1 MFGSEIGSPVL
12 SIYNENR
19 NETIITI
26 DNQTHIDYGLA
37 YPVTYEFTIP
47 AESSDLQS
55 YRRFQATQNWA
66 QMVEKTTEDFFNGIE
81 VVRFDYDAD
90 VAYVSVGFSEF
101 SDSIFIKLMD
111 KNELFIFKYSGVT
124 NNKILGLLVLCS
136 FFIGVLMIFGFYTFS
151 SKLKSHY
158 LQVKNDFTSDNKYL
172 AVITENGL
180 WIKDE
185 INGKINIINADKINE
200 NLLINVSIIQF
211 DKNFNLLQSI
221 ESKEVD
227 VKSKYWIIKNP
238 IITKENVTN
247 KLEFTNLNLFSNLSS
262 MSIMELTKLKKDY
275 LLLGY
280 STVDVAVYQHKIF
293 SIPIYL
299 SIMTLLSGIIMINSK
314 YKKSKIFNI
323 ILGISLSVIIY
334 YVNYFSGLL
343 GMNGKIP
350 IILSVWLP
358 LIVLIL
364 ISMIGLVRLN
374 EK

>member
-1 MFGSEIGSPVL
+1 MIVNTYKKYILNLFTKTLIEVILIFFALILIINLFEEINFL
-12 SIYNENR
+12 KNENVS
-19 NETIITI
+19 
-26 DNQTHIDYGLA
+26 GF
-37 YPVTYEFTIP
+37 YPVFLSLLNAPSVIFDILPFIFLVSTI
-47 AESSDLQS
+47 
-55 YRRFQATQNWA
+55 
-66 QMVEKTTEDFFNGIE
+66 FF
-81 VVRFDYDAD
+81 
-90 VAYVSVGFSEF
+90 
-101 SDSIFIKLMD
+101 FIKLMD
-111 KNELFIFKYSGVT
+111 KNELFIFKYSGIT

-136 FFIGVLMIFGFYTFS
+136 FFIGVLIIFGFYTFS

-158 LQVKNDFTSDNKYL
+158 LQIKNEFTSDNKYL

-200 NLLINVSIIQF
+200 NLLINVSIVQF

-238 IITKENVTN
+238 IVTKENVTN
-247 KLEFTNLNLFSNLSS
+247 KLEFINLNSNFDLEKISNLFSNLSA
-262 MSIMELTKLKKDY
+262 MSVMELIKLKKDY
-275 LLLGY
+275 FSLGY
-280 STVDVAVYQHKIF
+280 STVDIAVYQHKIF

-343 GMNGKIP
+343 GVNGKIP

>member
-1 MFGSEIGSPVL
+1 MIVNTYRKYILNLFTKTLIEVIFIFFALILIINLFEEINFL
-12 SIYNENR
+12 KNENVS
-19 NETIITI
+19 
-26 DNQTHIDYGLA
+26 GF
-37 YPVTYEFTIP
+37 YPVFLSLLNTPSVIFDILPFIFLVSTI
-47 AESSDLQS
+47 
-55 YRRFQATQNWA
+55 YF
-66 QMVEKTTEDFFNGIE
+66 
-81 VVRFDYDAD
+81 
-90 VAYVSVGFSEF
+90 
-101 SDSIFIKLMD
+101 FIKLMD

-158 LQVKNDFTSDNKYL
+158 LQIKNEFTSDNKYL

-200 NLLINVSIIQF
+200 NLLINVSIVQF

-247 KLEFTNLNLFSNLSS
+247 KLEFINLNSNFDLEKISNLFSNLSA
-262 MSIMELTKLKKDY
+262 MSIMELIKLKKDY
-275 LLLGY
+275 FSLGY
-280 STVDVAVYQHKIF
+280 STVDIAVYQHKIF
-293 SIPIYL
+293 SLPIYL
-299 SIMTLLSGIIMINSK
+299 SIMTLLSGIIMFNSK

-343 GMNGKIP
+343 GVNGKIP

-358 LIVLIL
+358 LIVLLL

>member
-1 MFGSEIGSPVL
+1 M
-12 SIYNENR
+12 
-19 NETIITI
+19 IIS
-26 DNQTHIDYGLA
+26 
-37 YPVTYEFTIP
+37 TYKKYILNLFT
-47 AESSDLQS
+47 
-55 YRRFQATQNWA
+55 
-66 QMVEKTTEDFFNGIE
+66 KTLIE
-81 VVRFDYDAD
+81 VVLIFFSLILIINLFEEINFLKNENVSGFYPVFLSLLNAPSVIFDIFPFIFL
-90 VAYVSVGFSEF
+90 VSTIFF
-101 SDSIFIKLMD
+101 FIKLMD

-136 FFIGVLMIFGFYTFS
+136 FFIGVLIIFGFYTFS

-158 LQVKNDFTSDNKYL
+158 LQIKNEFTSDNKYL

-200 NLLINVSIIQF
+200 NLLINVSIVQF

-227 VKSKYWIIKNP
+227 VKSKYWNIKNP
-238 IITKENVTN
+238 IVTKENVTN
-247 KLEFTNLNLFSNLSS
+247 KLEFINLNSNFDLEKISNLFSNLSA
-262 MSIMELTKLKKDY
+262 MSVMELIKLKKDY
-275 LLLGY
+275 FSLGY
-280 STVDVAVYQHKIF
+280 STVDIAVYQHKIF

-299 SIMTLLSGIIMINSK
+299 SIMTLLSGIIMFNSK

-358 LIVLIL
+358 LIVLLL

>member
-1 MFGSEIGSPVL
+1 MLNLNTGELKSQ
-12 SIYNENR
+12 Y
-19 NETIITI
+19 
-26 DNQTHIDYGLA
+26 
-37 YPVTYEFTIP
+37 
-47 AESSDLQS
+47 LQ
-55 YRRFQATQNWA
+55 
-66 QMVEKTTEDFFNGIE
+66 I
-81 VVRFDYDAD
+81 
-90 VAYVSVGFSEF
+90 
-101 SDSIFIKLMD
+101 
-111 KNELFIFKYSGVT
+111 KNE
-124 NNKILGLLVLCS
+124 
-136 FFIGVLMIFGFYTFS
+136 
-151 SKLKSHY
+151 
-158 LQVKNDFTSDNKYL
+158 FTSDNKYL

-200 NLLINVSIIQF
+200 NFLINVSIVQF

-221 ESKEVD
+221 KSRKVD

-238 IITKENVTN
+238 IVTKENVTN
-247 KLEFTNLNLFSNLSS
+247 KFEFINLNSNFDIEKISNLFSNLSS
-262 MSIMELTKLKKDY
+262 MSVMELIKLKKDY
-275 LLLGY
+275 FALGY
-280 STVDVAVYQHKIF
+280 STVDIEVYQHKIF

-299 SIMTLLSGIIMINSK
+299 SIMTLLSGIIMFNSK

-343 GMNGKIP
+343 GANGKIP

>member
-1 MFGSEIGSPVL
+1 MIVSTYKKYILNLFIKTLIEIILIFFTLILIINLFEEINFLKKENVSGFYPIFL
-12 SIYNENR
+12 SLLNAPSVIFDILPFIFLVS
-19 NETIITI
+19 TI
-26 DNQTHIDYGLA
+26 
-37 YPVTYEFTIP
+37 
-47 AESSDLQS
+47 
-55 YRRFQATQNWA
+55 
-66 QMVEKTTEDFFNGIE
+66 FF
-81 VVRFDYDAD
+81 
-90 VAYVSVGFSEF
+90 
-101 SDSIFIKLMD
+101 FIKLMD
-111 KNELFIFKYSGVT
+111 KSELFIFKYLGIT
-124 NNKILGLLVLCS
+124 NIKILSNLVLCS
-136 FFIGVLMIFGFYTFS
+136 FFIGVIIIFGFYTFS

-158 LQVKNDFTSDNKYL
+158 LQIKNEFTADNKYL

-185 INGKINIINADKINE
+185 INGKINIINADQINE
-200 NLLINVSIIQF
+200 NLLNNVSIVQF

-238 IITKENVTN
+238 IVTKENVTN
-247 KLEFTNLNLFSNLSS
+247 KLELINLNSNFDIEKINNLFSNLSA
-262 MSIMELTKLKKDY
+262 MSIMELAKLKKDY
-275 LLLGY
+275 FSLGY
-280 STVDVAVYQHKIF
+280 STVDIAVYQHKIF

-314 YKKSKIFNI
+314 YKKSKVFNI

-343 GMNGKIP
+343 GINGKIP